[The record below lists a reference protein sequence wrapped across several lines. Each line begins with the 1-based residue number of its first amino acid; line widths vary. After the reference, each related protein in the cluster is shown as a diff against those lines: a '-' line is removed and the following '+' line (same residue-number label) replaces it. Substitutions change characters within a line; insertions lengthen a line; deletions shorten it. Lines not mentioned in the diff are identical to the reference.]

1 MNKMVFELQCQIFE
15 SEPKEYFS
23 LVYQHITDNVDKID
37 EYLFNKLEFAVYLL
51 GNYYSFIENNLN
63 KAKAITN
70 DENETKWVIEYHLKI
85 EKEYL
90 EILNRVMLL
99 EKDLTKLTSI
109 ENRIKLFLVRTRLKF
124 VNLSIVKKD
133 SNLVNDTLTYIT
145 NVEANLSDDIVT
157 LIEIS
162 LIKAEEFYR
171 KCLND
176 SITCNKILAE
186 TVSMYESKLDIHDSV
201 KDEDNDIAIKNK
213 RGIDLLL
220 LIKNT
225 LELYKD

>member
-1 MNKMVFELQCQIFE
+1 M
-15 SEPKEYFS
+15 
-23 LVYQHITDNVDKID
+23 
-37 EYLFNKLEFAVYLL
+37 FNKLEFAVYLL
-51 GNYYSFIENNLN
+51 GNYYSSIENNLN
-63 KAKAITN
+63 KVKAITN
-70 DENETKWVIEYHLKI
+70 DENKTKWVIEYHLKI

-109 ENRIKLFLVRTRLKF
+109 EKRIKLFLVTARLKL

-133 SNLVNDTLTYIT
+133 SNLVNYTLTYIT

-162 LIKAEEFYR
+162 LIKAEEFYK

-176 SITCNKILAE
+176 TIKCNKILAE
-186 TVSMYESKLDIHDSV
+186 TVSMYESKLDIHYSV

-213 RGIDLLL
+213 R
-220 LIKNT
+220 
-225 LELYKD
+225 